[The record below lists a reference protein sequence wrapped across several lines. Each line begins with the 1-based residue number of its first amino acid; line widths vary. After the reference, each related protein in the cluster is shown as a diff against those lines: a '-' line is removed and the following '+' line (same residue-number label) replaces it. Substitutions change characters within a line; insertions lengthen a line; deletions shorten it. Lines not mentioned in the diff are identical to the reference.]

1 MSKLTSEMRAEIE
14 SMIED
19 HNMYQFVGSDFF
31 REAVQRVQ
39 DSPEEFD
46 FESPYFREAVA
57 EIVIEVLKDIV
68 NGKR

>member
-14 SMIED
+14 TIIEE
-19 HNMYQFVGSDFF
+19 HIMYQFVGSDFF

-46 FESPYFREAVA
+46 FDHPDFKEAVA
-57 EIVIEVLKDIV
+57 DIVKEVLKEMI
-68 NGKR
+68 NGEG

>member
-1 MSKLTSEMRAEIE
+1 MSKLTIEMREQIE

-39 DSPEEFD
+39 DSPKEFD
-46 FESPYFREAVA
+46 FDHPDFKEAVA
-57 EIVIEVLKDIV
+57 DIVKEVLKEMI
-68 NGKR
+68 NGEG